1 MENSRLHS
9 QEPSFRPEPL
19 NQEPRWAIV
28 TYRISLVSGPGGV
41 INSNAHTAIL
51 LPGPGG
57 GGEQLS
63 LLQDNLGVRMGAP
76 PRHGAPWTGE
86 RLAQTAPWEASGA
99 CSWRGQ
105 FQVKARS
112 RHLCVCVTHVC
123 TGLGA
128 V

>member
-57 GGEQLS
+57 GGERLS

-76 PRHGAPWTGE
+76 PDTEPHGQVSAWPRLPRGRPLGPAPG
-86 RLAQTAPWEASGA
+86 GA
-99 CSWRGQ
+99 G
-105 FQVKARS
+105 S
-112 RHLCVCVTHVC
+112 R
-123 TGLGA
+123 
-128 V
+128 

>member
-51 LPGPGG
+51 LIAAPAATPDLGG
-57 GGEQLS
+57 GGEWLS
-63 LLQDNLGVRMGAP
+63 LLQGDSPFPRTRQEKVHATLPDLG
-76 PRHGAPWTGE
+76 E
-86 RLAQTAPWEASGA
+86 
-99 CSWRGQ
+99 
-105 FQVKARS
+105 
-112 RHLCVCVTHVC
+112 
-123 TGLGA
+123 GA
-128 V
+128 VKGW

>member
-51 LPGPGG
+51 CAGPSAAACDLGRG
-57 GGEQLS
+57 WGVAEP
-63 LLQDNLGVRMGAP
+63 NLG
-76 PRHGAPWTGE
+76 
-86 RLAQTAPWEASGA
+86 
-99 CSWRGQ
+99 
-105 FQVKARS
+105 
-112 RHLCVCVTHVC
+112 
-123 TGLGA
+123 
-128 V
+128 

>member
-51 LPGPGG
+51 LAGR
-57 GGEQLS
+57 S
-63 LLQDNLGVRMGAP
+63 AAVRDLG
-76 PRHGAPWTGE
+76 
-86 RLAQTAPWEASGA
+86 
-99 CSWRGQ
+99 RG
-105 FQVKARS
+105 
-112 RHLCVCVTHVC
+112 
-123 TGLGA
+123 
-128 V
+128 

>member
-51 LPGPGG
+51 LAGHSAAVRDLGRGWGGAEPAPG
-57 GGEQLS
+57 
-63 LLQDNLGVRMGAP
+63 
-76 PRHGAPWTGE
+76 
-86 RLAQTAPWEASGA
+86 
-99 CSWRGQ
+99 
-105 FQVKARS
+105 
-112 RHLCVCVTHVC
+112 
-123 TGLGA
+123 
-128 V
+128 

>member
-51 LPGPGG
+51 LIAAPSATPDLGG
-57 GGEQLS
+57 GGERPS
-63 LLQDNLGVRMGAP
+63 LLPDDNTPPHIHTPINQAGKSTPPFQIWGVGV
-76 PRHGAPWTGE
+76 G
-86 RLAQTAPWEASGA
+86 SG
-99 CSWRGQ
+99 S
-105 FQVKARS
+105 
-112 RHLCVCVTHVC
+112 
-123 TGLGA
+123 
-128 V
+128 

>member
-51 LPGPGG
+51 LIAAPAAPPDLGG
-57 GGEQLS
+57 GGEWLS
-63 LLQDNLGVRMGAP
+63 LLPDDSP
-76 PRHGAPWTGE
+76 FPRTRQESPCHPS
-86 RLAQTAPWEASGA
+86 RQLKVSKAS
-99 CSWRGQ
+99 
-105 FQVKARS
+105 
-112 RHLCVCVTHVC
+112 L
-123 TGLGA
+123 
-128 V
+128 

>member
-51 LPGPGG
+51 LIAAPAAPPDLGG
-57 GGEQLS
+57 GGEWLS
-63 LLQDNLGVRMGAP
+63 LLLPQNQAGKSVP
-76 PRHGAPWTGE
+76 P
-86 RLAQTAPWEASGA
+86 
-99 CSWRGQ
+99 
-105 FQVKARS
+105 FQVGGGGGS
-112 RHLCVCVTHVC
+112 
-123 TGLGA
+123 
-128 V
+128 

>member
-51 LPGPGG
+51 LIAAPSATPDLGG
-57 GGEQLS
+57 GGERPS
-63 LLQDNLGVRMGAP
+63 LLPDDNTPPTYIPPSTRQESPHHPSRSGGWGWGAAVKGEQAQPLIEAWLLGWRA
-76 PRHGAPWTGE
+76 GE
-86 RLAQTAPWEASGA
+86 TE
-99 CSWRGQ
+99 
-105 FQVKARS
+105 
-112 RHLCVCVTHVC
+112 
-123 TGLGA
+123 
-128 V
+128 